1 MVYKPQQSALRMSLM
16 GQVSGLSA
24 THLTTT
30 YNSRLQSDAGQRLNA
45 PVRDQAKIGLISK

>member
-45 PVRDQAKIGLISK
+45 PFAIRLKSG